1 MKYSYIPF
9 DFDEMELT
17 INGRNYM
24 IHLLFA
30 DVLKCEFVFPRDNY
44 EDWIVIS
51 QPKRSFHLPIR
62 QQPFYHEAQKS
73 STHCHCKKCK
83 VRGFFF

>member
-30 DVLKCEFVFPRDNY
+30 DVLKCEFVFLRDN
-44 EDWIVIS
+44 
-51 QPKRSFHLPIR
+51 QMTGL
-62 QQPFYHEAQKS
+62 
-73 STHCHCKKCK
+73 
-83 VRGFFF
+83 